1 MEVSK
6 EINND
11 DPEKGALSVHAYN
24 VTAAACPR
32 LRSSFLEALLHQRK
46 CARLQ
51 LSISDSW

>member
-24 VTAAACPR
+24 VAAAACPR
-32 LRSSFLEALLHQRK
+32 LSGSFLEALLHHRK
-46 CARLQ
+46 YACLQ
-51 LSISDSW
+51 LSIFDSW